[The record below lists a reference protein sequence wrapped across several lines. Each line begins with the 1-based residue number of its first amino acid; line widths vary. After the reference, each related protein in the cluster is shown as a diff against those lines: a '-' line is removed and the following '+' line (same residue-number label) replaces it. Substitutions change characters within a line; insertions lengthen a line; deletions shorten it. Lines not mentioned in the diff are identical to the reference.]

1 MILVNCGRLR
11 FGDKMTILTVDR
23 KEFEKKVGKITKE
36 LEDKI
41 TMMGTPIEEVSD
53 SEVSVEVFPNRPD
66 LLSMGNF
73 ARAVNQFNGKG
84 RVASFKIN
92 KPEKDFVVS
101 VDKSVKSV
109 RPHTV
114 CAIVKGLRFDDAKI
128 KEIVDIQEKLH
139 NSLGRKRKKL
149 AIGIYPLDKIKLPIR
164 FVGRKPEDIKFLP
177 LEAKAEMTGKQI
189 LRGHPAGR
197 EYADLL
203 KDMDVFPIFVDS
215 DFAPKGVPSAQMAS
229 AKANKEG
236 KILSMPP
243 IINSEETGRIDE
255 STKEIFIECSG
266 HNLVYLKKCLNI
278 IVAALDSMGGKIYA
292 MDVKDSAGNFVSPNM
307 SSEELSFKIEDIEKT
322 LGISLKEKDV
332 IGYLARMGIGYDSK
346 KKVSLIP
353 AYRADVLHWV
363 DLAEEVA
370 IAHGYDKFV
379 PEIPEIS
386 TIAEENPVD
395 KLKRVVGNVL
405 AGVGLLETSSYHLTT
420 KKNVK
425 RMHYEFNEF
434 IEVED
439 SKTERDVLRID
450 LLTNLLQ
457 IASEN
462 SDASYPQKVFEMG
475 TVFARDENSDTG
487 VFEKE
492 RLAIALADEN
502 IRFTEMKQILDYLF
516 KMLGV
521 EYSIEAVD
529 NSNYII
535 GRCGKIIVEGK
546 EVGLVG
552 EIAPRVLK
560 NWKIKMPVVAC
571 EMGIGFLG

>member
-1 MILVNCGRLR
+1 
-11 FGDKMTILTVDR
+11 
-23 KEFEKKVGKITKE
+23 
-36 LEDKI
+36 
-41 TMMGTPIEEVSD
+41 
-53 SEVSVEVFPNRPD
+53 
-66 LLSMGNF
+66 MGNF

-84 RVASFKIN
+84 KVAGFKIN
-92 KPEKDFVVS
+92 KPEGDFVVT

-114 CAIVKGLRFDDAKI
+114 CAIVKGLKFDDAKI
-128 KEIVDIQEKLH
+128 KEVVDIQEKLH

-164 FVGRKPEDIKFLP
+164 FVGRKPDEIKFLP

-203 KDMDVFPIFVDS
+203 KDKDVFPIFVDGN
-215 DFAPKGVPSAQMAS
+215 D
-229 AKANKEG
+229 E
-236 KILSMPP
+236 ILSMPP
-243 IINSEETGRIDE
+243 IINSEKTGRIDE

-278 IVAALDSMGGKIYA
+278 IVAALDAMGGKVYA
-292 MDVKDSAGNFVSPNM
+292 MDVKDSKDGNFVSPDM
-307 SSEELSFKIEDIEKT
+307 SAEELSFKIEDIEKT
-322 LGISLKEKDV
+322 LGISLKEKEV
-332 IGYLARMGIGYDSK
+332 VGYLTRMGIGYDSK
-346 KKVSLIP
+346 KKVALVP

-370 IAHGYDKFV
+370 IAYGYDKFV

-425 RMHYEFNEF
+425 RMHYEFNDF

-457 IASEN
+457 IFSEN

-475 TVFARDENSDTG
+475 RVFSRGENTAIASSGNVAGAAMGGETG
-487 VFEKE
+487 VVEKE
-492 RLAIALADEN
+492 RLAIALADESV
-502 IRFTEMKQILDYLF
+502 RFTEMKQILDYLF

-535 GRCGKIIVEGK
+535 GRCGKIIVDGN